1 MVGLIGVEPRA
12 TPAKPS
18 DGWTRRTSAK
28 IARRPIIEFR
38 ALVNMCGN
46 RDAISLLVEY
56 EEVALG

>member
-1 MVGLIGVEPRA
+1 M
-12 TPAKPS
+12 T
-18 DGWTRRTSAK
+18 
-28 IARRPIIEFR
+28 ARRVSFVDAQAGSPVRVEVRLVNGDADRTRVEAR